1 MQDAQPMLDLT
12 QKADAIAV
20 KTRISAHHKRLGY
33 GDEGDHRLRS
43 VRLHLRSE
51 SVSDCKD
58 KLLLLTYERHLEK
71 KK

>member
-1 MQDAQPMLDLT
+1 MQDAQLPLDLT

-33 GDEGDHRLRS
+33 GKRGDHRLRS

-51 SVSDCKD
+51 SVGECGD
-58 KLLLLTYERHLEK
+58 KLLLLAYEAHLEGK
-71 KK
+71 